1 MTTIA
6 NLPSTRTRATPARG
20 MSATE
25 DTITLALST
34 WLVPASGDHAHRQ
47 PRRTG
52 GHRRL
57 RDRQPDPLRSAASPG
72 SQVSHHLGGGLHGAD
87 RPDGTAAVLRRPGAA
102 SLLGI
107 FLLGVGR
114 HDHGLGWKP
123 ELWGGGLVWS
133 ALSVLGVAWAL
144 TAAPVAA
151 ERATHQ
157 A

>member
-1 MTTIA
+1 MVQRLCFA
-6 NLPSTRTRATPARG
+6 A
-20 MSATE
+20 
-25 DTITLALST
+25 LA
-34 WLVPASGDHAHRQ
+34 P
-47 PRRTG
+47 
-52 GHRRL
+52 
-57 RDRQPDPLRSAASPG
+57 PLFW
-72 SQVSHHLGGGLHGAD
+72 
-87 RPDGTAAVLRRPGAA
+87 
-102 SLLGI
+102 GI